1 MPISCQSSSAV
12 HTQKQGCFSAV
23 MMSSSELNDSIT
35 LPILWQQLAERFG
48 DRPALCAP
56 HSKPSVTL
64 SYRDLYREALDFASG
79 LQALGLSKGD
89 SVAIISENSPRWFT
103 CDAGTMMAGLVNAP
117 RSSVA
122 DAQELAYIVRHS
134 QSRAVI
140 VEHAKAW
147 AKLQP
152 QLTDYPLEHVILLS
166 DEQLEGCTTF
176 AEVQANGQSHDFQ
189 PPVLT
194 RQDLATLIYT
204 SGTTGKPKGVMLTHG
219 NLMHQVEALRQLMQL
234 KDGDRVLSI
243 LPTWHAYER
252 AGEYF
257 VLSQGCTLIY
267 TGPRYLKKDLAIEK
281 PHFMVAVPRIWELL
295 YDGVQQQLK
304 QQEGFKKQLAEFFL
318 GVSDR
323 YLTQQRIA
331 TNTSLEHFDISP
343 VARQQAKLQAAAL
356 APLHALGDRLIYA
369 KIRDTIAPQLRYA
382 ASGGGSLPNHIDRFF
397 ELVGIEVL
405 NGYGLTETSPVLA
418 GRSPSHNVR
427 GSVGRAIVGTEIQ
440 IVDPATHQPLPQ
452 GSIGLVFARGP
463 QVMQG
468 YFNNP
473 EATAKVLN
481 ADGWFN
487 TEDLGWLTP
496 DSDLVLTGR
505 AKDTIVLRNGENIEP
520 VPLEDAC
527 SRSLYISQ
535 IVVVGQDQ
543 KRLGAL
549 VVINEEAIAEWGQ
562 AQGLEKDAVLE
573 LPETR
578 DLLAA
583 ELRQRVKERPGYRA
597 DDTIA
602 DFRLV
607 PEPFTVENGL
617 MTQTLKVKRKQAIER
632 YANLVAD
639 MYSD

>member
-1 MPISCQSSSAV
+1 MPISCQSPSAV
-12 HTQKQGCFSAV
+12 HTRKQGCFSAA
-23 MMSSSELNDSIT
+23 MMSSSELKNSIT
-35 LPILWQQLAERFG
+35 LPLLWQQLAERFG
-48 DRPALCAP
+48 DRPALHNP
-56 HSKPSVTL
+56 HSKPTVTL
-64 SYRDLYREALDFASG
+64 SYQDLYREALVFASG
-79 LQALGLSKGD
+79 LQALGLSNGD
-89 SVAIISENSPRWFT
+89 SVAIISENSPRWFIS
-103 CDAGTMMAGLVNAP
+103 DAGTMMAGLVNAP

-122 DAQELAYIVRHS
+122 DAQELAYIIRHS
-134 QSRAVI
+134 HSKAII

-147 AKLQP
+147 DKVQP
-152 QLTDYPLEHVILLS
+152 ELSDYLIEHVILMS
-166 DEQLEGCTTF
+166 DEQVEGCVTF
-176 AEVQANGQSHDFQ
+176 AEIQARGESHTFQ
-189 PPVLT
+189 PPALT

-219 NLMHQVEALRQLMQL
+219 NLMHQVEALRQLMKL
-234 KDGDRVLSI
+234 EEGDRVLSI

-267 TGPRYLKKDLAIEK
+267 TGPRYLKKDLAKEQ

-304 QQEGFKKQLAEFFL
+304 QQKGLKKQLAKFFL
-318 GVSDR
+318 GMSDR
-323 YLTQQRIA
+323 YLTQKRIA
-331 TNTSLEHFDISP
+331 EHTSLEHFNIP
-343 VARQQAKLQAAAL
+343 LLARQKAKLQAAAL

-369 KIRDTIAPQLRYA
+369 KIRDTIAPKLRYA

-397 ELVGIEVL
+397 ELIGIEVL

-440 IVDPATHQPLPQ
+440 IVDPSTHQPLPQ

-481 ADGWFN
+481 SEGWFN

-496 DSDLVLTGR
+496 NGDLVLTGR

-527 SRSLYISQ
+527 SRSPYISQ
-535 IVVVGQDQ
+535 IVIVGQDQ

-549 VVINEEAIAEWGQ
+549 VVPNEEAITEWAQSQ
-562 AQGLEKDAVLE
+562 ALPPREILGR
-573 LPETR
+573 PETR
-578 DLLAA
+578 DLLAI
-583 ELRQRVKERPGYRA
+583 ELKQRVRERPGYRS

-617 MTQTLKVKRKQAIER
+617 MTQTLKVKRKQAIEH
-632 YANLVAD
+632 YTDLVAE

>member
-1 MPISCQSSSAV
+1 
-12 HTQKQGCFSAV
+12 
-23 MMSSSELNDSIT
+23 
-35 LPILWQQLAERFG
+35 
-48 DRPALCAP
+48 
-56 HSKPSVTL
+56 
-64 SYRDLYREALDFASG
+64 
-79 LQALGLSKGD
+79 
-89 SVAIISENSPRWFT
+89 
-103 CDAGTMMAGLVNAP
+103 
-117 RSSVA
+117 
-122 DAQELAYIVRHS
+122 
-134 QSRAVI
+134 
-140 VEHAKAW
+140 
-147 AKLQP
+147 
-152 QLTDYPLEHVILLS
+152 
-166 DEQLEGCTTF
+166 
-176 AEVQANGQSHDFQ
+176 
-189 PPVLT
+189 
-194 RQDLATLIYT
+194 
-204 SGTTGKPKGVMLTHG
+204 
-219 NLMHQVEALRQLMQL
+219 ALRQLMQL

-356 APLHALGDRLIYA
+356 APLHALGDHLIYA